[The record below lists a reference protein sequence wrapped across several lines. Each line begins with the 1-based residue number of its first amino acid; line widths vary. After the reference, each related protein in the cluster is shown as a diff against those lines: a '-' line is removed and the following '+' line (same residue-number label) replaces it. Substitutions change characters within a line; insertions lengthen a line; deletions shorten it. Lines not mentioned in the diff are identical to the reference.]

1 MGFRAPS
8 RRLGGPSVGF
18 VRRWCVGRPR
28 VSNRGLIADFASMV
42 QLVQGRWAAIERL
55 ARELVEHREL
65 DDRITEMRGGSAE
78 DQIDIQR
85 MKKRKL
91 HLKDEISN
99 LENALLPD
107 IIA

>member
-1 MGFRAPS
+1 MTDNNTMKKH
-8 RRLGGPSVGF
+8 L
-18 VRRWCVGRPR
+18 
-28 VSNRGLIADFASMV
+28 L
-42 QLVQGRWAAIERL
+42 
-55 ARELVEHREL
+55 ELRQEHREL
-65 DDRITEMRGGSAE
+65 GDSIAELLDGSHE
-78 DQIDIQR
+78 NQIDIQR

>member
-1 MGFRAPS
+1 MIDS
-8 RRLGGPSVGF
+8 DDLKKRLF
-18 VRRWCVGRPR
+18 
-28 VSNRGLIADFASMV
+28 
-42 QLVQGRWAAIERL
+42 
-55 ARELVEHREL
+55 ELRQEHREL
-65 DDRITEMRGGSAE
+65 DDGITEMRGGSPE
-78 DQIDIQR
+78 DQIEIQR

>member
-1 MGFRAPS
+1 MTDND
-8 RRLGGPSVGF
+8 RLKQH
-18 VRRWCVGRPR
+18 
-28 VSNRGLIADFASMV
+28 L
-42 QLVQGRWAAIERL
+42 L
-55 ARELVEHREL
+55 ELRQEHREL
-65 DDRITEMRGGSAE
+65 DDSIAELLGGSPE

>member
-1 MGFRAPS
+1 MTDNDTMKQH
-8 RRLGGPSVGF
+8 L
-18 VRRWCVGRPR
+18 
-28 VSNRGLIADFASMV
+28 L
-42 QLVQGRWAAIERL
+42 
-55 ARELVEHREL
+55 ELRQEHREL
-65 DDRITEMRGGSAE
+65 DDSIAELLGGSPE

-99 LENALLPD
+99 LESALLPD

>member
-1 MGFRAPS
+1 MSDNDNMKS
-8 RRLGGPSVGF
+8 RL
-18 VRRWCVGRPR
+18 
-28 VSNRGLIADFASMV
+28 L
-42 QLVQGRWAAIERL
+42 
-55 ARELVEHREL
+55 ELRQEHREL
-65 DDRITEMRGGSAE
+65 DDRISEMRGGSAE

>member
-1 MGFRAPS
+1 MTDNDAMKKH
-8 RRLGGPSVGF
+8 L
-18 VRRWCVGRPR
+18 
-28 VSNRGLIADFASMV
+28 L
-42 QLVQGRWAAIERL
+42 
-55 ARELVEHREL
+55 ELRQEHREL
-65 DDRITEMRGGSAE
+65 DDSIAELPGGSPE

>member
-1 MGFRAPS
+1 MSDNDSMKS
-8 RRLGGPSVGF
+8 RL
-18 VRRWCVGRPR
+18 
-28 VSNRGLIADFASMV
+28 L
-42 QLVQGRWAAIERL
+42 
-55 ARELVEHREL
+55 ELRQEHREL
-65 DDRITEMRGGSAE
+65 DDRITEMRGESAE